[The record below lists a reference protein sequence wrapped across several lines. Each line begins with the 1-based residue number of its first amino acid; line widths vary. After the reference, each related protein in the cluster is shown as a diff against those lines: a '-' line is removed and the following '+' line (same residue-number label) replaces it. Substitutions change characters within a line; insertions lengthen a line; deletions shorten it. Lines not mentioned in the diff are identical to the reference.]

1 MVHPQQR
8 EPDSMQPEQ
17 IQAQIES
24 QIPDSQVQV
33 GIEGSHISLIVV
45 SPAFEG
51 LSSVKRQQTV
61 YATLADRIADGSIH
75 RSEEHTSELQSRALH
90 DALPISRN
98 NESRILCNPSKFKPR
113 LKVRYPTARCKWVL
127 RGVTSV

>member
-1 MVHPQQR
+1 MWGKRVDGAETGKMRRMARLGKIRSPIVHQQQR

-17 IQAQIES
+17 TQAQTES

-33 GIEGSHISLIVV
+33 GVERSHISLIVV

-75 RSEEHTSELQSRALH
+75 AVHMKTFTPQEWQQQQ
-90 DALPISRN
+90 
-98 NESRILCNPSKFKPR
+98 
-113 LKVRYPTARCKWVL
+113 
-127 RGVTSV
+127 

>member
-1 MVHPQQR
+1 
-8 EPDSMQPEQ
+8 MQPEQ

-33 GIEGSHISLIVV
+33 GVEGSHISVIVV
-45 SPAFEG
+45 SLAFEG

-75 RSEEHTSELQSRALH
+75 AVHMKTFTPQEWQQQQELFSGDRWCRA
-90 DALPISRN
+90 PILANTGPYR
-98 NESRILCNPSKFKPR
+98 
-113 LKVRYPTARCKWVL
+113 
-127 RGVTSV
+127 